1 MEEELLFG
9 KYRILRILA
18 NGSGGEV
25 FLAEHRVL
33 KERRVIKCLYKNRP
47 FYEERRKEAHIL
59 KQLHHAAIPCIYDI
73 EEDERATYI
82 IEEDMEGESLNEIL
96 FRQKSLPVSFILF
109 YSIRLCEIIEY
120 LHREGI
126 LYLDLKPE
134 NIIICGDQL
143 SLIDFGGAMQSEGR
157 ASVSFGTQGFAAP
170 EQYRGEVQERT
181 DVYGIGR
188 ILGVMLGQGK
198 EKETGQRRELRRI
211 LERCV
216 QTLPAKR
223 YRSVAELKK
232 ELSVLYYG
240 KALGRKK
247 QKSDGKLSIGVVG
260 VWDGAESAAVCV
272 TIAGYFSEKKEGRV
286 ACIDLS
292 GQGVFC
298 ALYESLHGKK
308 RTVPE
313 EFTLRGV
320 SYYSGA
326 KDTGLERILAQGFS
340 TLVFHFGGKSN
351 QPLGEFFRCDRR
363 IVVGD
368 AFPWRLSDWYRLEER
383 LLEHLSGEH
392 VIALV
397 TGGDALELPLKFQRI
412 AELPRISDPLSPD
425 RKTERFFEKLLR

>member
-181 DVYGIGR
+181 DVY
-188 ILGVMLGQGK
+188 
-198 EKETGQRRELRRI
+198 
-211 LERCV
+211 
-216 QTLPAKR
+216 
-223 YRSVAELKK
+223 
-232 ELSVLYYG
+232 
-240 KALGRKK
+240 
-247 QKSDGKLSIGVVG
+247 
-260 VWDGAESAAVCV
+260 
-272 TIAGYFSEKKEGRV
+272 
-286 ACIDLS
+286 
-292 GQGVFC
+292 
-298 ALYESLHGKK
+298 
-308 RTVPE
+308 
-313 EFTLRGV
+313 
-320 SYYSGA
+320 
-326 KDTGLERILAQGFS
+326 
-340 TLVFHFGGKSN
+340 
-351 QPLGEFFRCDRR
+351 
-363 IVVGD
+363 
-368 AFPWRLSDWYRLEER
+368 
-383 LLEHLSGEH
+383 
-392 VIALV
+392 
-397 TGGDALELPLKFQRI
+397 
-412 AELPRISDPLSPD
+412 
-425 RKTERFFEKLLR
+425 